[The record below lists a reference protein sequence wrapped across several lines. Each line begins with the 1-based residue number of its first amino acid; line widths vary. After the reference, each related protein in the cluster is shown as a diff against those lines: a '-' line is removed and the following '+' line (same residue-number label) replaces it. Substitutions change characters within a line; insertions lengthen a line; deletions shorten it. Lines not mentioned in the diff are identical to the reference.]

1 MRHVYLYSA
10 LLLLG
15 ITSNTQ
21 AKIDL
26 VTLPQRDR
34 VQLTIYN
41 GADLTFVREQRTLTL
56 KAGVNRLE
64 FGWADTLIDPT
75 SVQLTAPK
83 HAEQVQ
89 LREVSYPPNINGSAV
104 WTIDSK
110 IAGAVPVEIT
120 FFTSGISWRSF
131 YTGTLSADEQ
141 SLRLQNY
148 VRIDNHSGEDYAE
161 AQTRVVVG
169 KISLLDQIADLAKRS
184 PPYGSPVKD
193 MHILGMLEDVAAP
206 AAMEERSTAKKAKR
220 ENYAAA
226 APMMKAVAPKQ
237 IVKEGLSEYFL
248 YSIEGTESIPNGW
261 GKRLL
266 SLEVADIPVKAL
278 YRHDLNRY
286 GHDMPHRLLSFKNDK
301 AHHLGD
307 TPLPD
312 GQVMIYRQLSPQQNL
327 SYVGSMYNKYIPI
340 EQEVELDFGTSS
352 DVKIEPVLLEYKTN
366 NYVFDRRGNIAGFD
380 KLETWQLKIENSRDI
395 PVDVEIM
402 RHFQGGYWSLQTAP
416 EFKGTYEK
424 VDIDTVKYRL
434 TLAPQSQS
442 ILNYT
447 LTLYQGERQQ
457 RH

>member
-1 MRHVYLYSA
+1 MRHAYVFSA
-10 LLLLG
+10 LLFLG
-15 ITSNTQ
+15 LTVNTQ

-41 GADLTFVREQRTLTL
+41 AADLTFVREQRTLTL
-56 KAGVNRLE
+56 KQGLNRLE

-75 SVQLTAPK
+75 SVQLTAPQ
-83 HAEQVQ
+83 HADQVY
-89 LREVSYPPNINGSAV
+89 LREVTYPPNITGSAV
-104 WTIDSK
+104 WTIESK

-120 FFTSGISWRSF
+120 FFTSGISWRSV
-131 YTGTLSADEQ
+131 YMGTLSADEQ

-169 KISLLDQIADLAKRS
+169 KIHLLDQIADLAKRT
-184 PPYGSPVKD
+184 PPYGSPLKNAPIGALNEVAPEAASMADERVVKKARRE
-193 MHILGMLEDVAAP
+193 MVMAAP
-206 AAMEERSTAKKAKR
+206 A
-220 ENYAAA
+220 
-226 APMMKAVAPKQ
+226 MKAMTPKQ
-237 IVKEGLSEYFL
+237 VVKEGLSEYFL

-278 YRHDLNRY
+278 YRHDVNRY
-286 GHDMPHRLLSFKNDK
+286 GQDAPHRLLSFKNDK

-312 GQVMIYRQLSPQQNL
+312 GQVMIYRQLSEQQNL
-327 SYVGSMYNKYIPI
+327 SYIGAMYSKYIPI
-340 EQEVELDFGTSS
+340 EQEVELDFGTTA
-352 DVKIEPVLLEYKTN
+352 DVKIEPVLLENKTN
-366 NYVFDRRGNIAGFD
+366 NYVFDRRGNISGFD
-380 KLETWQLKIENSRDI
+380 KQETWQLKIENSRDI
-395 PVDVEIM
+395 PVDIEIL
-402 RHFQGGYWSLQTAP
+402 RHFQDGYWSLQNSP

-424 VDIDTVKYRL
+424 VDIDSVKYRL
-434 TLAPQSQS
+434 TVPAQNQS
-442 ILNYT
+442 IFTYA